1 MAELENLIEKALQP
15 PSYTGPG
22 PSSSSSSSTTTAT
35 TTAAHH
41 ETARR
46 QGGTEY
52 GMLVE
57 DDDQASPEGTPDVD
71 VSVMDNSAD
80 WPTFMRIV
88 DEISRD
94 GSGQNAKRAAHALL
108 EHLNDRDAARV
119 YLTLLLLET
128 LCKNCDDHLFHH
140 LDNNDFKRKMTRI
153 ARGMTGQ
160 APAKKSLELIQQ
172 LALDPHLSKAFST
185 FRSTYSNLKK
195 INAEFPYQQESQVPA
210 IFSPTP
216 TNSPRPPGNERG
228 TPSSI
233 PRERAVSRE
242 QEEESR
248 LAQTPQVKRADYPY
262 M

>member
-1 MAELENLIEKALQP
+1 
-15 PSYTGPG
+15 
-22 PSSSSSSSTTTAT
+22 
-35 TTAAHH
+35 
-41 ETARR
+41 
-46 QGGTEY
+46 
-52 GMLVE
+52 
-57 DDDQASPEGTPDVD
+57 
-71 VSVMDNSAD
+71 
-80 WPTFMRIV
+80 
-88 DEISRD
+88 
-94 GSGQNAKRAAHALL
+94 
-108 EHLNDRDAARV
+108 V
-119 YLTLLLLET
+119 YLALLLLET

-160 APAKKSLELIQQ
+160 AAAKKSLELIQQ

-185 FRSTYSNLKK
+185 FRSTYSSLKK

-248 LAQTPQVKRADYPY
+248 HSHRAQAQTQIQGEEEDIQAERFQNQWELDNAKLQKDLETVRKWIVEAATLLSTAHIEGYDQATPSTTTGNTHIYIVHSY
-262 M
+262 MLFSFFF